1 MELLQAA
8 GALPAAGVAAKGGG
22 TIPLFADGSGG
33 MIPLDAP
40 ADGTVG
46 DVLAM
51 LAEALGR
58 RVDTLLYQTERLDK
72 ATLLA
77 DSGIGAEAVLRY
89 SEAPVFRW
97 GRHAPDGVV
106 SEDGLSWTKPQSS
119 EEEKETAA
127 LSEEPIRCKPGS
139 RCRWRLLKTS
149 GGESRGQMGNW
160 MSASQMG
167 LCVPDV
173 ELDKN
178 FDEEVCGRVWHYY
191 VSAVHDGG
199 DTLRQ
204 RLPNASET
212 GAGFVVDVSCA
223 KEGHYDVSFKVADAE
238 QQRED
243 PSTWP
248 QFDFGIACAQPLHL
262 FVSHYHPGEAWRV
275 IESAREG

>member
-8 GALPAAGVAAKGGG
+8 GALPANGVAAKGGG

-97 GRHAPDGVV
+97 GRQSPDGAA
-106 SEDGLSWTKPQSS
+106 SKDGLSWTKLDSS
-119 EEEKETAA
+119 KTQTEAVA
-127 LSEEPIRCKPGS
+127 LSEEPIHCKPGS
-139 RCRWRLLKTS
+139 RCRWRLLKTNGAGIS
-149 GGESRGQMGNW
+149 TQI
-160 MSASQMG
+160 G
-167 LCVPDV
+167 LCVGDIQ
-173 ELDKN
+173 LDKD
-178 FDEEVCGRVWHYY
+178 FACETFRGKAWHYFD
-191 VSAVHDGG
+191 SRIHDGG
-199 DTLRQ
+199 HTLHRDVP
-204 RLPNASET
+204 LLSET
-212 GAGFVVDVSCA
+212 GMGVIVDVSCA
-223 KEGHYDVSFKVADAE
+223 SEGHYDVTLKMANPE
-238 QQRED
+238 QQLED

-248 QFDFGIACAQPLHL
+248 EFDFEIACTEPLHL
-262 FVSHYHPGEAWRV
+262 VVSHYYPGDAWRV
-275 IESAREG
+275 IEYTREC